1 MSVPKSWNS
10 CGRST
15 TPRETSNES
24 TEKAHGTGTD
34 ADTDGTRD
42 GTDADT
48 DGTCEGIDADTDG
61 TRDGTDADTDGTCD
75 GTAAATDRSCDGTAT
90 GRDGTCDGTA
100 TGKDGTCDGTATT
113 PEGPST
119 TVAGAAPVGPA
130 ALFVRASA
138 GRPVCV
144 SGDPAALAPFP
155 CAASLFGR
163 PGVSPGIEPSERG
176 SGTE

>member
-1 MSVPKSWNS
+1 VSVPKSWNS

-24 TEKAHGTGTD
+24 TEKAHGTGT
-34 ADTDGTRD
+34 
-42 GTDADT
+42 
-48 DGTCEGIDADTDG
+48 DADTDG

-176 SGTE
+176 SGTEELTTFWRAEAAR